1 MKFGYARVSTQDQ
14 NLNLQIDDLLK
25 AGCQEI
31 AQEKISGA
39 GKQRPA
45 LLALLEK
52 LRAGDTLVVWKLDR
66 LSRSLRDLIDLVT
79 LLQKKEVGFVSL
91 HDSIDTTTPQGRL
104 VFTLFAALAE
114 FERDVIRERTKAGL
128 TAARARGRKGGRP
141 KGLSKEAMAKAK
153 AARTLFAQKDKTAEE
168 IASILHISRATL
180 YRYLDRLKE

>member
-14 NLNLQIDDLLK
+14 NLHLQLDALQQVSC
-25 AGCQEI
+25 GEI
-31 AQEKISGA
+31 FQEKLSGA
-39 GKQRPA
+39 GRQRPA
-45 LLALLEK
+45 LTALLEK

-79 LLQKKEVGFVSL
+79 LLQKKEVGLVSL
-91 HDSIDTTTPQGRL
+91 QDALDTTTPQGRL

-141 KGLSKEAMAKAK
+141 KGLSKQALAK
-153 AARTLFAQKDKTAEE
+153 AAKTLFAQKDKTAQE
-168 IASILHISRATL
+168 IAAILGISRATL
-180 YRYLDRLKE
+180 YRYLEHSPE